1 MADVKKYYYMRL
13 KEDFFDTDE
22 IRVLETMTDGY
33 LYSNI
38 LLKMYLKSLKNE
50 GRLMLN
56 NIIPYSPQMIA
67 SVTGHQVGTVERAL
81 EIFKQL
87 GFIDVL
93 DNGAIYMLEI
103 QNFIGKGSTE
113 ADRQREYDRRIA
125 AEKKSSRNLTEIL
138 QKSAPEI
145 EIENKDRDRDKDK
158 DRAIEEQEAEIPAG
172 ISLAPASCKEVIDL
186 YNTICISYPKVKSL
200 SDSRKKA
207 IKARL
212 RSYSLDDFKVLFE
225 KAEASSFL
233 KGGNGRDW
241 SATFDWL
248 IKDSNI
254 AKVLDG
260 NYDDKPGNSAQRWNK
275 ENEDLY
281 NRGLREWVAQG

>member
-145 EIENKDRDRDKDK
+145 EIENKDRDRDKD
-158 DRAIEEQEAEIPAG
+158 RAIEEQEAEIPDG

>member
-1 MADVKKYYYMRL
+1 MSDIKKYYYMRL
-13 KEDFFDTDE
+13 KEDFFDSDE
-22 IRVLETMTDGY
+22 IRVIESMPDGY

-56 NIIPYSPQMIA
+56 NLIPYNPQMIA

-81 EIFKQL
+81 EIFKKM
-87 GFIDVL
+87 GFIEVL

-103 QNFIGKGSTE
+103 QNFIGESTTK
-113 ADRQREYDRRIA
+113 ADRQREYDRRIS
-125 AEKKSSRNLTEIL
+125 AEKKSVRNLEDSGKI
-138 QKSAPEI
+138 SYPEI
-145 EIENKDRDRDKDK
+145 EIDIEKDIEIEKDIDKTSADAE
-158 DRAIEEQEAEIPAG
+158 AISPAEVVK
-172 ISLAPASCKEVIDL
+172 LF
-186 YNTICISYPKVKSL
+186 NQICISYPQVRAL
-200 SDSRKKA
+200 SEARKKT

-212 RSYSLDDFKVLFE
+212 KQYDLDQIKTAFE

-248 IKDSNI
+248 MKDANI

-260 NYDDKPGNSAQRWNK
+260 NYDDKNGGFNGSGGS
-275 ENEDLY
+275 DDIY
-281 NRGLREWVAQG
+281 NRGLREWVANS